1 MAKDGK
7 KTPKEFRRKKSIKD
21 DLGGFTLVDFYERTV
36 LQFLESLE
44 KKGEPLSD
52 FSKYHITAIITL
64 AATPYDVKTL
74 FSLKLCNGKP
84 LMEFFRESMANQP
97 FITVEILKRLLKH
110 KKVFDF
116 SRIQKGDNSGVDI
129 IRFNLLT
136 LQGAGLTD
144 VDLAL
149 RVNKSRSE
157 IGMGYVNQD
166 QVREV
171 RRDLVRYRKQW
182 LLLRRKF
189 AGKFCDPPPDES

>member
-1 MAKDGK
+1 M
-7 KTPKEFRRKKSIKD
+7 
-21 DLGGFTLVDFYERTV
+21 
-36 LQFLESLE
+36 ESLE

-74 FSLKLCNGKP
+74 FSLKLCNSKP
-84 LMEFFRESMANQP
+84 LMEFFRESMSNQP

-166 QVREV
+166 QVRQV

-182 LLLRRKF
+182 LQRRKTISVWSF
-189 AGKFCDPPPDES
+189 TARCIPVPTAIRKTRGNFSISMMLGFKGNS